1 MCLHIVLR
9 VGWVKWR
16 LAFGVLCDKNV
27 STRLNGRFYRVVVRP
42 TLVWDRGVVRPTLL
56 YGIEC

>member
-1 MCLHIVLR
+1 M
-9 VGWVKWR
+9 KWR